1 MKVIKTR
8 RPVNLHILDRK
19 MIFDFTGTM
28 NNNRYWSNND
38 PVLTHFLNA
47 FQETFP
53 EGERLFIDAALDCR
67 NKYSVKKPVSE
78 ELSED
83 FKLFARQEVNHG
95 KIHQLWT
102 DELIR
107 RGYEGMA
114 DFDEKMKEF
123 RERFRKRRSPEYRL
137 AFTAA
142 AEHYTASLAHLF
154 IHVVPKILTN
164 TELPYRA
171 VLLYHAMEE
180 LEHKSVCFDMFRH
193 FSGNYFMRFFAFIH
207 LSIDLF
213 RKVSIRL
220 RYLLKKDGI
229 WDNKYRQLTRQ
240 FFFGKQGIV
249 RKFFPRII
257 SYISPWFHPWK
268 YDDRK
273 LVDEKFK
280 QIRIESGIADFKYD

>member
-1 MKVIKTR
+1 VKKIKIS

-19 MIFDFTGTM
+19 ITFDFQNTM
-28 NNNRYWSNND
+28 NNNRYWSNDD

-67 NKYSVKKPVSE
+67 DKYSAKKPVGE
-78 ELSED
+78 ELLED

-107 RGYEGMA
+107 EGYEGMA
-114 DFDEKMKEF
+114 AFDEEMKEF
-123 RERFRKRRSPEYRL
+123 RDRFRKRHSPKYRL

-142 AEHYTASLAHLF
+142 AEHYTASLAHMF
-154 IHVVPKILTN
+154 IHVLPKLLTN
-164 TELPYRA
+164 SKLPYRS

-180 LEHKSVCFDMFRH
+180 LEHKSVCFDLFQH
-193 FSGNYFMRFFAFIH
+193 FSGNYFIRFFAFLH
-207 LSIDLF
+207 LSYDLF
-213 RKVSIRL
+213 RRVSDRL
-220 RYLLKKDGI
+220 RYLLKKDGL
-229 WDNKYRQLTRQ
+229 WDKKYKQLTKQ

-249 RKFFPRII
+249 KKFSPRII
-257 SYISPWFHPWK
+257 SYLNPWFHPWK
-268 YDDRK
+268 NDDRG
-273 LVDEKFK
+273 LVDEYFR
-280 QIRIESGIADFKYD
+280 QIRIEAGIADFKFE

>member
-1 MKVIKTR
+1 LKKRKTL
-8 RPVNLHILDRK
+8 RPKTLHIIDRK
-19 MIFDFTGTM
+19 MTFSFINTM
-28 NNNRYWSNND
+28 NENRYWSDDD

-53 EGERLFIDAALDCR
+53 EGERLFIEAALDCR
-67 NKYSVKKPVSE
+67 DKYSAKKPVSE
-78 ELSED
+78 ELLED
-83 FKLFARQEVNHG
+83 FRLFARQEVNHG
-95 KIHQLWT
+95 RIHQLWT

-107 RGYEGMA
+107 QGYDGMA
-114 DFDEKMKEF
+114 VFDEKMKKF
-123 RERFRKRRSPEYRL
+123 RDRFRKRHSPKYRL

-142 AEHYTASLAHLF
+142 AEHYTASLAHMF

-164 TELPYRA
+164 SKLPYRA

-180 LEHKSVCFDMFRH
+180 LEHKSVCFDLFRH

-207 LSIDLF
+207 LSFDLF
-213 RKVSIRL
+213 GKVSIRL

-229 WDNKYRQLTRQ
+229 WDRRIKQLAKQ

-249 RKFFPRII
+249 RMFFPRII

-268 YDDRK
+268 YDDRR
-273 LVDEKFK
+273 LVDERFK
-280 QIRIESGIADFKYD
+280 QIRLEAEIADFKYD